1 MDQGRAIAGQA
12 GDAVDAGGLDG
23 LEQVHGSAPLED
35 RGALLADRRERLL
48 VVLAVEG
55 DQLVRRRRVEGD
67 VQGRNITVGATGT
80 VVGKIIADEAMI
92 SGAVNGE
99 IRARAVVLT
108 RTSKIASDITQES
121 LSVEAGAVVEGTIRR
136 PGSSGNTAKSA
147 NGGTHKAAELL
158 LTTPAEG
165 NAKPK
170 A

>member
-1 MDQGRAIAGQA
+1 MPADLPAKTVDIPAPKPRKTAATMPSIVSEGLHIAGNLFSD
-12 GDAVDAGGLDG
+12 GDVQVDG
-23 LEQVHGSAPLED
+23 
-35 RGALLADRRERLL
+35 
-48 VVLAVEG
+48 
-55 DQLVRRRRVEGD
+55 RVEGD